1 MKEKCT
7 QSTLAGV
14 PELAIVLALVPRS
27 LLLTLERELVPAEHV
42 FFLLCCAQGVW
53 HCKGVSGEVSR
64 SHAFLRKT
72 HCSSFGH

>member
-42 FFLLCCAQGVW
+42 CSCCAVLGVFGIV
-53 HCKGVSGEVSR
+53 KG
-64 SHAFLRKT
+64 
-72 HCSSFGH
+72 